1 VLIENGVLKGYLHSR
16 RTAALLNQ
24 APTGNGR
31 RESYRHLPIPRMR
44 NTLIA
49 PGADDPGAIVASVT
63 DGILVTDMG
72 GGEVDIVS
80 GNFVFHCTEA
90 YRIRDGMIAEP
101 LRDVMLTGN
110 GPEVLARID
119 RVGSDLGYQ
128 VGTCGK
134 DGQGVPVADAQPT
147 IRIPGI
153 VVGGQAS

>member
-1 VLIENGVLKGYLHSR
+1 
-16 RTAALLNQ
+16 
-24 APTGNGR
+24 
-31 RESYRHLPIPRMR
+31 MR

-49 PGADDPGAIVASVT
+49 PGTDDPASIVASVD

-90 YRIRDGMIAEP
+90 YRIRHGKVAEP
-101 LRDVMLTGN
+101 LRDAILTGA
-110 GPEVLARID
+110 GPDVLARID

-147 IRIPGI
+147 LRIPEI
-153 VVGGQAS
+153 VVGGKSR